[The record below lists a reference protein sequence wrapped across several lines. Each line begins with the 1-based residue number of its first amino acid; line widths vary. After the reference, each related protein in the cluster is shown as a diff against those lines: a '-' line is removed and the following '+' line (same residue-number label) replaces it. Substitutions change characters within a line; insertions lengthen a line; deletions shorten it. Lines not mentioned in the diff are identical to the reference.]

1 MYAIVISDHYMIG
14 YQIKPLIWTGKI
26 KCVVIEELQQ
36 LMQVRESEYEALK
49 SSSFFAIFEDFSK
62 YGGWVL
68 KMFFF
73 LLKKLYHTG
82 RRITNVKELQ
92 CPNNQN
98 IPSKSV
104 GNGITH
110 TLLVILIILVLCLLV
125 ALLYIN
131 KERVLENGKLLK
143 DNFQARM

>member
-1 MYAIVISDHYMIG
+1 MFLFYI
-14 YQIKPLIWTGKI
+14 
-26 KCVVIEELQQ
+26 
-36 LMQVRESEYEALK
+36 
-49 SSSFFAIFEDFSK
+49 FSK
-62 YGGWVL
+62 W
-68 KMFFF
+68 
-73 LLKKLYHTG
+73 HTG

-98 IPSKSV
+98 IIPSGIKSSA

-143 DNFQARM
+143 DNFQKSLQYRTIEKDLTESQIPPEVNV